1 MSHEL
6 VAYRAATFYNPLW
19 PSPNTSEGRYNAPGD
34 GPTQYLSLH
43 PMTPWA
49 EQLRNLDARTAE
61 QARAVRVPV
70 WAMRIR
76 LADDPLVLAYGS
88 VGDYGLHPCDLVAD
102 DHSACRALANSLRA
116 REVPAFTAPSAA
128 LPGTRNL
135 VVLQPRSV
143 IDFHL
148 EPMDDV
154 DVPCS
159 MLAQDGRCPEGF
171 WQSVHYVG
179 TGVPHAEL
187 EAFLHGD
194 DFEFVQPEVTPASL
208 ASA

>member
-19 PSPNTSEGRYNAPGD
+19 ASPNTSEGRYNAPGD

-76 LADDPLVLAYGS
+76 LDEEPLALEFGS
-88 VGDYGLHPCDLVAD
+88 VDHYGLQPGDLVAD
-102 DHSACRALANSLRA
+102 DCSACRALANSFRA
-116 REVPAFTAPSAA
+116 RDVPAFTPPSAA

-135 VVLQPRSV
+135 VLLRPKSV

-148 EPMDDV
+148 EPIDDV

-159 MLAQDGRCPEGF
+159 MLAQDGRCPEGL
-171 WQSVHYVG
+171 WESVHYEG
-179 TGVPHAEL
+179 AGVQHAEL
-187 EAFLHGD
+187 EAFLNGE
-194 DFEFVQPEVTPASL
+194 DFEFTQPEVTPGSL
-208 ASA
+208 ATV